1 MVISARQRG
10 HPHLL
15 YDTRIAQDSQISASE
30 MTYIVS
36 GGVLKST
43 H

>member
-1 MVISARQRG
+1 
-10 HPHLL
+10 
-15 YDTRIAQDSQISASE
+15 

-43 H
+43 HSHWTVTLQLLTAIHRKGFRLQKMY